1 MANLIGDEG
10 MVRARVEA
18 FRDVGVTTLRL
29 STAGKTWAER
39 TAALEAAMDLIRRV
53 EPSVAESSP
62 G

>member
-1 MANLIGDEG
+1 
-10 MVRARVEA
+10 
-18 FRDVGVTTLRL
+18 VTTLRL